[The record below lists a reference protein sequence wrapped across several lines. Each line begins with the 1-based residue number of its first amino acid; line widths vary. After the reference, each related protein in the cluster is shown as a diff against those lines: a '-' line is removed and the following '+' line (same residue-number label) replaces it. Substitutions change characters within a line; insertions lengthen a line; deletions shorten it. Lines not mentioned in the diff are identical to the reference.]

1 MPDEVNVITPS
12 TGDMLLTLPNR
23 GHIQKETRDEPRDEA
38 DPEKA
43 ALLNRR
49 SLLAGT
55 AGMVSA
61 IVMRSVSESAEAVHA
76 GCAG

>member
-1 MPDEVNVITPS
+1 MKNS
-12 TGDMLLTLPNR
+12 
-23 GHIQKETRDEPRDEA
+23 IQKETRDEPRDEA
-38 DPEKA
+38 DTEKA

-55 AGMVSA
+55 SRHCERDRYTFGDK
-61 IVMRSVSESAEAVHA
+61 IRRGGHA

>member
-1 MPDEVNVITPS
+1 MKNS
-12 TGDMLLTLPNR
+12 
-23 GHIQKETRDEPRDEA
+23 IQKETRDEPRDEA

-61 IVMRSVSESAEAVHA
+61 IVMRSVTRSAEAAMPARHRASYRRPPLWSTPAEHVA
-76 GCAG
+76 LP